1 MHLRVRFLKL
11 GNNGPADGCKAPVA
25 ARGYPANNGIAE
37 VDISIP
43 ILAMAL
49 VQQRPGSVALL
60 ALLLT
65 LWHFQA
71 FILPPPRRETAVAR
85 QAQGEADGPVG
96 DWVECEISYT
106 PTISMHSSV
115 QEPRRSDIY
124 VFHKRQLQEDFGH
137 LYAKLGFTVQEGV
150 MYKDI
155 KTVCREPD
163 DLNGDCSDCFKFM
176 FGGAIGFVG
185 TTSPKFYNRQ
195 EVSVQ

>member
-1 MHLRVRFLKL
+1 
-11 GNNGPADGCKAPVA
+11 
-25 ARGYPANNGIAE
+25 
-37 VDISIP
+37 
-43 ILAMAL
+43 MAL

-71 FILPPPRRETAVAR
+71 FVLPPPRREIAVAR

-195 EVSVQ
+195 EVSVQECIGDTMQLFDETAALPYDKSRPDTSIWCMKEHR